1 MKTIFK
7 SATVAVALSLSLGT
21 AVAHSDNMTCDAD
34 FAYNIEIQDKGL
46 SFSSKDQEK
55 VLITASSELFLDG
68 QKQLL
73 SPEQLELLEEY
84 NQKVRDLLP
93 RASGVAEEA
102 SSIAIEAVGS
112 VAAALLQDSPERAE
126 EFVARVETISAELKQ
141 HISNTHL
148 RPEAL
153 VDYVESSDFE
163 AEFESLIETA
173 VTEFMENNVGE
184 MIAAAMS
191 GNEEKVK
198 AFEKRMESFGK
209 DLEDK
214 MERRAEQLELQAE
227 KLCDLVQNIDK
238 TETQLVKAF
247 NKFDSYQLITN

>member
-1 MKTIFK
+1 MLAPIK
-7 SATVAVALSLSLGT
+7 SMTLAVALSLSAAT
-21 AVAHSDNMTCDAD
+21 VSAHDKDMTCDAD
-34 FAYNIEIQDKGL
+34 FAYNIEIRDKGL
-46 SFSSKDQEK
+46 SFSSNDQEK
-55 VLITASSELFLDG
+55 VLITSSSELFLDG

-73 SPEQLELLEEY
+73 SPEQLELLDAY
-84 NQKVRDLLP
+84 NQKVRELLP
-93 RASGVAEEA
+93 LASGVAEEA
-102 SSIAIEAVGS
+102 SAIAIEAVGS
-112 VAAALLQDSPERAE
+112 VTAALLHDNPEKAE

-148 RPEAL
+148 SPEAL

-198 AFEKRMESFGK
+198 AFEQRMETFGK
-209 DLEDK
+209 DLEEK

-247 NKFDSYQLITN
+247 DKFDSYQLITN

>member
-1 MKTIFK
+1 MKTMLK
-7 SATVAVALSLSLGT
+7 SVAVAVALSLSLGT
-21 AVAHSDNMTCDAD
+21 AAAHSDDIACDAD

-46 SFSSKDQEK
+46 SFFSKDQEK
-55 VLITASSELFLDG
+55 VLITSSSELFLDG

-73 SPEQLELLEEY
+73 SPQQLELLDEY
-84 NQKVRDLLP
+84 NHRVRELLP
-93 RASGVAEEA
+93 LASGVAEEA
-102 SSIAIEAVGS
+102 SAIAIEAVGS
-112 VAAALLQDSPERAE
+112 VTAALLHDNPDKAE

-141 HISNTHL
+141 HISSTHL

-173 VTEFMENNVGE
+173 VTEFMENNVGQ

-198 AFEKRMESFGK
+198 AFEQRMESFGK

-227 KLCDLVQNIDK
+227 KLCDLVENIDQ

-247 NKFDSYQLITN
+247 DKFDSYQLITK

>member
-1 MKTIFK
+1 MLAPIK
-7 SATVAVALSLSLGT
+7 SITLAVALSLSAAT
-21 AVAHSDNMTCDAD
+21 VSAHDNDMTCDAD

-46 SFSSKDQEK
+46 SFTSKDQEK
-55 VLITASSELFLDG
+55 VLITSSSELFLDG

-73 SPEQLELLEEY
+73 SPDQLELLEEY
-84 NQKVRDLLP
+84 NQKVRELLP
-93 RASGVAEEA
+93 LASGVAEEA
-102 SSIAIEAVGS
+102 SAIAIEAVGS
-112 VAAALLQDSPERAE
+112 VTAALLHDNPDKAE

-148 RPEAL
+148 RPEAV

-173 VTEFMENNVGE
+173 VTDFMENNVGE

-198 AFEKRMESFGK
+198 AFEKRMETFGK
-209 DLEDK
+209 DLEEK

-227 KLCDLVQNIDK
+227 KLCDLVERIDH

-247 NKFDSYQLITN
+247 DKFDSYQLITK

>member
-1 MKTIFK
+1 
-7 SATVAVALSLSLGT
+7 
-21 AVAHSDNMTCDAD
+21 
-34 FAYNIEIQDKGL
+34 
-46 SFSSKDQEK
+46 
-55 VLITASSELFLDG
+55 
-68 QKQLL
+68 
-73 SPEQLELLEEY
+73 
-84 NQKVRDLLP
+84 
-93 RASGVAEEA
+93 
-102 SSIAIEAVGS
+102 
-112 VAAALLQDSPERAE
+112 
-126 EFVARVETISAELKQ
+126 
-141 HISNTHL
+141 
-148 RPEAL
+148 
-153 VDYVESSDFE
+153 
-163 AEFESLIETA
+163 
-173 VTEFMENNVGE
+173 MENNVGE

>member
-93 RASGVAEEA
+93 LASGVAEEA

-126 EFVARVETISAELKQ
+126 EFVARVETISAEL
-141 HISNTHL
+141 
-148 RPEAL
+148 RPL
-153 VDYVESSDFE
+153 S
-163 AEFESLIETA
+163 I
-173 VTEFMENNVGE
+173 
-184 MIAAAMS
+184 MS
-191 GNEEKVK
+191 R
-198 AFEKRMESFGK
+198 APILKRNLSH
-209 DLEDK
+209 
-214 MERRAEQLELQAE
+214 
-227 KLCDLVQNIDK
+227 
-238 TETQLVKAF
+238 
-247 NKFDSYQLITN
+247 

>member
-93 RASGVAEEA
+93 LASGVAEEA

>member
-93 RASGVAEEA
+93 LASGVAEEA

-141 HISNTHL
+141 HISSSHL